1 MPASP
6 EGETKASPLHMAE
19 VLDRADRTEI
29 AAPATRFAVG
39 TAAAPGALRRF
50 GRWLGSDRIF
60 PRIPFLLV
68 ELLFVLV
75 IFVPFLLTIYI
86 SVLKWRANRPFETAY
101 FSGLENYEAVL
112 TSDLFWLSIARTFYF
127 AGVAVVV
134 ELVVGFVLAML
145 VHQCTRSKKFYT
157 TMFLIPMMIVPI
169 VVGYNFSMIYIDS
182 GPLNQLLAPFL
193 ERFGIDPRI
202 RWLSDPV
209 AAQLA
214 IIIADIWQWTSLT
227 FLIFLSGF
235 SALPRQL
242 IDAARVMGATPW
254 QIFWRV
260 QLPLLKPAIV
270 IAVIIRSMEALKMF
284 DPVVLLTF
292 GGPGTSTQTVAYF
305 LWEQVW
311 VFNKFSFGAAASV
324 LLLIMFSVLIYVGI
338 YLLIRQRSTV
348 EGRA

>member
-1 MPASP
+1 
-6 EGETKASPLHMAE
+6 MAE
-19 VLDRADRTEI
+19 IAVPHTAVADGRGVLQRLAK
-29 AAPATRFAVG
+29 
-39 TAAAPGALRRF
+39 
-50 GRWLGSDRIF
+50 WLGSDRVF
-60 PRIPFLLV
+60 PKIP
-68 ELLFVLV
+68 FVLV
-75 IFVPFLLTIYI
+75 ETLFILVILIPFILTIYI
-86 SVLKWRANRPFETAY
+86 SLLKWRANRPFETAT

-112 TSDLFWLSIARTFYF
+112 STDLFWLSLGRTFYF
-127 AGVAVVV
+127 AGTAVVA

-145 VHQCTRSKKFYT
+145 VNQCTASKKLYT
-157 TMFLIPMMIVPI
+157 TIFIMPIMIVPI

-193 ERFGIDPRI
+193 VPFGIDPRI

-209 AAQLA
+209 AAQFA
-214 IIIADIWQWTSLT
+214 IILADVWQWTSLT

-235 SALPRQL
+235 SALPGQL
-242 IDAARVMGATPW
+242 INAARVMGATSW

-270 IAVIIRSMEALKMF
+270 IAVIIRLMEALKLF

-311 VFNKFSFGAAASV
+311 VFNKFSFGAAASI
-324 LLLIMFSVLIYVGI
+324 LLLIIFSVLIYGGV
-338 YLLIRQRSTV
+338 YLLVRQRSALQV
-348 EGRA
+348 RAA

>member
-1 MPASP
+1 
-6 EGETKASPLHMAE
+6 MA
-19 VLDRADRTEI
+19 EI
-29 AAPATRFAVG
+29 AAPR
-39 TAAAPGALRRF
+39 TAAAEGRGVAQQLA
-50 GRWLGSDRIF
+50 RWLGSDRAF
-60 PRIPFLLV
+60 PKIP
-68 ELLFVLV
+68 FVLV
-75 IFVPFLLTIYI
+75 QALFALVILIPFVLTIYI
-86 SVLKWRANRPFETAY
+86 SLLKWRANRPFETAT

-112 TSDLFWLSIARTFYF
+112 SEDLFWLSLGRTFYF
-127 AGVAVVV
+127 AGTAVAV

-145 VHQCTRSKKFYT
+145 VNQCTTSKKLYT
-157 TMFLIPMMIVPI
+157 TIFLLPMMIVPI

-193 ERFGIDPRI
+193 APFGIDPRI

-214 IIIADIWQWTSLT
+214 IILADIWQWTSLT

-235 SALPRQL
+235 SALPKQL
-242 IDAARVMGATPW
+242 INAARVMGATSW

-260 QLPLLKPAIV
+260 ELPLLKPAIV
-270 IAVIIRSMEALKMF
+270 IAVIIRLMEALKLF

-311 VFNKFSFGAAASV
+311 VFNKFSFGAAASI
-324 LLLIMFSVLIYVGI
+324 LLLIIFSVLIYVGVC
-338 YLLIRQRSTV
+338 LLVRQRSEIQV
-348 EGRA
+348 RAA